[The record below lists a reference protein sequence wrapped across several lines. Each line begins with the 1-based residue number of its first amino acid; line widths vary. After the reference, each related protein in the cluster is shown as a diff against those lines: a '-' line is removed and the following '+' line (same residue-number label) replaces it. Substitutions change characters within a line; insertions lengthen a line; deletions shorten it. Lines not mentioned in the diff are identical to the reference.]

1 MSKKRARND
10 GMPGMPLVA
19 LCPVASDPMTPASVP
34 SLRVKY
40 QPLYLERERKFKE
53 SKALFAFPI
62 SIDMVSES
70 SVMTT
75 FEDNMKQKSTTF
87 EDNIKQKCD
96 PGCNA
101 RKILEY
107 VHNKP
112 DARGR
117 HSTVG
122 KLKAQTK
129 AAEFVRKSMVC
140 VRSQPTL
147 SADEASPL
155 SRLQGNNNFVFVVAH
170 CNRMHLYTT
179 GDGEYVQVMLDPTLT
194 SFVPKE
200 SLNPVSMSYS
210 MFVKFWHPEEI
221 EMIEK
226 HFTRVNHIS
235 VAQLHR
241 FVPVV
246 PTHKQLDEFQAGV
259 GPPTDLCQQSNSVL
273 WWVDP
278 KYKFGDP
285 DRLPDLKS
293 TCTSTAVA
301 HQDTAPV
308 VLQDKAQVRRLPSP
322 IAVPC
327 SSTTDPNTTV
337 RLSQTDITD
346 REVDHLM
353 NEIDASGDGAWSGN
367 PIRDTSCC
375 YHPLTDVPYLRPGP
389 RRDHRHDRVRR
400 ILGTTYER
408 RRRLDEQDRA
418 PTSCEHWALRARG
431 RGWRARGRR

>member
-10 GMPGMPLVA
+10 GLPGMPLVA

-40 QPLYLERERKFKE
+40 QPLYLDRERKFKE

-112 DARGR
+112 NALGR

-278 KYKFGDP
+278 KYKFGD
-285 DRLPDLKS
+285 R
-293 TCTSTAVA
+293 TSTAVA

-308 VLQDKAQVRRLPSP
+308 VLQDKAQVALQDTAPVALQDKAPVALQDKAPVALQDKAPVPPCMPFLPLLP
-322 IAVPC
+322 A
-327 SSTTDPNTTV
+327 
-337 RLSQTDITD
+337 
-346 REVDHLM
+346 
-353 NEIDASGDGAWSGN
+353 
-367 PIRDTSCC
+367 
-375 YHPLTDVPYLRPGP
+375 
-389 RRDHRHDRVRR
+389 
-400 ILGTTYER
+400 
-408 RRRLDEQDRA
+408 RA
-418 PTSCEHWALRARG
+418 PECDSLPTITAVALQDTAYSVLSATLPLG
-431 RGWRARGRR
+431 EMIEFDGYFEC

>member
-19 LCPVASDPMTPASVP
+19 LCPVASDPMTPASIP

-40 QPLYLERERKFKE
+40 QPLYLDRERKFKE

-70 SVMTT
+70 SVMTK
-75 FEDNMKQKSTTF
+75 MSATTF

-140 VRSQPTL
+140 VRSQPTF

-259 GPPTDLCQQSNSVL
+259 GPPTDVCQQSNSVL

-278 KYKFGDP
+278 KYKFGD
-285 DRLPDLKS
+285 R
-293 TCTSTAVA
+293 TSTAVA

-308 VLQDKAQVRRLPSP
+308 VLQDKAQVALQDTAPVALQDTAPVALQDKAPVALQDKAPVPPCMPFLPLLP
-322 IAVPC
+322 A
-327 SSTTDPNTTV
+327 
-337 RLSQTDITD
+337 
-346 REVDHLM
+346 
-353 NEIDASGDGAWSGN
+353 
-367 PIRDTSCC
+367 
-375 YHPLTDVPYLRPGP
+375 
-389 RRDHRHDRVRR
+389 
-400 ILGTTYER
+400 
-408 RRRLDEQDRA
+408 RA
-418 PTSCEHWALRARG
+418 PECDSLPTITAVALQDTAYSVLSATLPLG
-431 RGWRARGRR
+431 EMIEFDGYFEC

>member
-1 MSKKRARND
+1 
-10 GMPGMPLVA
+10 MPGMPLVA
-19 LCPVASDPMTPASVP
+19 LCPVASDPMTPASIP

-40 QPLYLERERKFKE
+40 QPLYLDRERKFKE

-70 SVMTT
+70 SVMTK
-75 FEDNMKQKSTTF
+75 MSVTTF

-140 VRSQPTL
+140 VRSQPTF

-259 GPPTDLCQQSNSVL
+259 GPPTDVCQQSNSVL

-278 KYKFGDP
+278 KYKFGD
-285 DRLPDLKS
+285 R
-293 TCTSTAVA
+293 TSTAVA

-308 VLQDKAQVRRLPSP
+308 VLQDKAQVALQDTAPVALQDKAPVALQDKAPVPPCMPVLPLLP
-322 IAVPC
+322 A
-327 SSTTDPNTTV
+327 
-337 RLSQTDITD
+337 
-346 REVDHLM
+346 
-353 NEIDASGDGAWSGN
+353 
-367 PIRDTSCC
+367 
-375 YHPLTDVPYLRPGP
+375 
-389 RRDHRHDRVRR
+389 
-400 ILGTTYER
+400 
-408 RRRLDEQDRA
+408 RA
-418 PTSCEHWALRARG
+418 PECDSLPTITAVALQDTAYSVLSATLPLG
-431 RGWRARGRR
+431 EMIEFDGYFEC